1 MVPTMFR
8 FYGYTL
14 DVGRGSLRFGEREVE
29 LRPKTFA
36 LLRYL
41 VENADRLMTKD
52 ELITAIWPNV
62 VVADESLTHCVSEVR
77 RAIGDGD
84 QTIIRT
90 ISRRGYRFAAPVS
103 RLTKSSAL
111 QSSQT
116 IGSCLLTNTDVH
128 LPHEPAVFGR
138 PLSLCWRSLISP
150 AIRDS
155 SYDSCKRWMKSFTLC
170 RIAGEIKERQ
180 HSDSGPTEYRR
191 LWGR

>member
-1 MVPTMFR
+1 MFR

-41 VENADRLMTKD
+41 VENADRLVTKD
-52 ELITAIWPNV
+52 ELINAIWPNV

-77 RAIGDGD
+77 RAIGDRD

-103 RLTKSSAL
+103 PLTKSGAL

-116 IGSCLLTNTDVH
+116 FAIGSCLLTSSDVH
-128 LPHEPAVFGR
+128 LPTNQRYSVG
-138 PLSLCWRSLISP
+138 PLSLCWRSLISA
-150 AIRDS
+150 AIRHRNISAMELRRTS
-155 SYDSCKRWMKSFTLC
+155 SRSCRGSRNFPWSHAIHHFNT
-170 RIAGEIKERQ
+170 RG
-180 HSDSGPTEYRR
+180 R
-191 LWGR
+191 L